1 MSVEHTPAT
10 VTATLSQI
18 ARAIQEQ
25 SHAVAELDEA
35 AVRAR
40 AAHKSAFARAFLT
53 TDGSMDVRRY
63 TAEQNTADLFLEA
76 ELSEQVLRAGR
87 EALRVL
93 RDRLEVGR
101 SIGSQ
106 VRLEW
111 NNS

>member
-1 MSVEHTPAT
+1 MTEFTPAS
-10 VTATLSQI
+10 VVATLSQI
-18 ARAIQEQ
+18 AKQIDEQ
-25 SHAVAELDEA
+25 SHEVARLDEA

-40 AAHKSAFARAFLT
+40 AAHKSAFARAFLSA
-53 TDGSMDVRRY
+53 DGAMDIRRY
-63 TAEQNTADLFLEA
+63 RAEEETADLYLAA
-76 ELSEQVLRAGR
+76 ELAEQVLRAGR

-111 NNS
+111 SQS